1 MQNEE
6 EQAVELKGNPQSAGN
21 NCQLSMVNCQLKEI
35 KTQLRL
41 AMNGFA
47 STTMRESGIAYK
59 LNFGVE
65 LPRIK
70 QIAAQFEKNHDLAQ
84 ALWKENI
91 RECKI
96 LAGMLQ
102 PVETFYPEIMDIWI
116 EDMPT
121 VEMAEMT
128 CMHLFQYL
136 PYAPQKSLQLIA
148 NEGAYQQICGYL
160 IIARLLAKKGDL
172 EERVENEL
180 LDQAVV
186 SFIAGSYHVRKAV
199 QTTLRK
205 YMAGNEQHAF
215 TLCRLVEPLKDS
227 PDEQAKQLWQWVM
240 QEVEINFS

>member
-1 MQNEE
+1 MDD
-6 EQAVELKGNPQSAGN
+6 S
-21 NCQLSMVNCQLKEI
+21 QLKEI
-35 KTQLRL
+35 KTQLRM
-41 AMNGFA
+41 AMNGKA
-47 STTMRESGIAYK
+47 STSMREKGLAYK

-65 LPRIK
+65 LPRLK
-70 QIAAQFEKNHDLAQ
+70 QIAAQYEKNHELAQ

-102 PVETFYPEIMDIWI
+102 PIESFYPEIMDIWI

-121 VEMAEMT
+121 VEIAEMT

-148 NEGAYQQICGYL
+148 DERELHQVCGYMM
-160 IIARLLAKKGDL
+160 IARLLTIKGDL

-186 SFIAGSYHVRKAV
+186 SFISGSFAVRKAV
-199 QTTLRK
+199 TTALRK

-215 TLCRLVEPLKDS
+215 TLCRVIEPLKDS
-227 PDEQAKQLWQWVM
+227 ADPQAKALVEWVT
-240 QEVEINFS
+240 QEVAFNFS